1 MCRVSHLYLGLFSF
15 FIASPVLATS
25 DFNLPFV
32 NSAGLGVA
40 YADWAAAASDAST
53 AYTNPAGLVKL
64 PHQQIVGNA
73 LGIIGTARFTG
84 SAVTPTFPFPFTVT
98 QSGEA
103 HSQIKAFLP
112 SFYYSAPLT
121 RRVAFGFNLTTPFG
135 LGTNYGSTRSSIA
148 RYAST
153 RSQVVGIDIGPSL
166 GVKITDRFSLGAGFD
181 ALHLAFTL
189 NNMYGPPVSFPLDSR
204 LENHLSGWGYGGHG
218 GILFDFSPETRVGVS
233 YYSKISLTTR
243 GHSTV
248 HTPAIGPMV
257 AIFRTNQQ
265 ETKAALPARVQL
277 SLQHD
282 FTKRWTGVGTVFY
295 TNWRTF
301 NQLTMENT
309 ETPTGETRSV
319 TIPFNYH
326 NCFDYAVGAT
336 FKATEK
342 ILFRGGIQFMST
354 PSNDH
359 DRGIAD
365 PVGSATIVAVGAH
378 YQQNANLGYDVGVGH
393 SFFNQMPVNL
403 ITPLTSLKGHT
414 NTQTTAIGG
423 QINWN
428 FA

>member
-84 SAVTPTFPFPFTVT
+84 SAVTPTFPFPFPVT

-301 NQLTMENT
+301 NQITMENT

-354 PSNDH
+354 PSNDR

-423 QINWN
+423 QINWS

>member
-1 MCRVSHLYLGLFSF
+1 MRRSHLYLALSSLFF
-15 FIASPVLATS
+15 VSPVLATS

-32 NSAGLGVA
+32 NTSGLGVA
-40 YADWAAAASDAST
+40 YADWATAASDAST

-64 PHQQIVGNA
+64 AHQQIVGNA

-84 SAVTPTFPFPFTVT
+84 TATTPTFPFPFPVVE
-98 QSGEA
+98 SGVA
-103 HSQIKAFLP
+103 RSQIRAFLP

-121 RRVAFGFNLTTPFG
+121 QRVAFGFNVTTPFG

-148 RYAST
+148 RYATT
-153 RSQVVGIDIGPSL
+153 RAQVVGIDVGPSL
-166 GVKITDRFSLGAGFD
+166 GVKITDRFSVGAGFD

-189 NNMYGPPVSFPLDSR
+189 NNMYGPPVSFPFDSR
-204 LENHLSGWGYGGHG
+204 LENHLSGWGYGWHG
-218 GILFDFSPETRVGVS
+218 GALFDFSPETRIGFS
-233 YYSKISLTTR
+233 YYSRISLTTT

-248 HTPAIGPMV
+248 NAPAIGPSV
-257 AIFRTNQQ
+257 AIFRTDQQ
-265 ETKAALPARVQL
+265 ETKAALPARAEL

-282 FTKRWTGVGTVFY
+282 FTTRWTGMATVFY

-301 NQLTMENT
+301 NQIRMENT
-309 ETPTGETRSV
+309 QTPMGVTLPV

-336 FKATEK
+336 YKATEK

-354 PSNDH
+354 PSNDR

-365 PVGSATIVAVGAH
+365 PVGSATILAAGAH
-378 YQQNANLGYDVGVGH
+378 YQQDEHLSYDVGVGH
-393 SFFNQMPVNL
+393 SFFNPMSVNL
-403 ITPLTSLKGHT
+403 VTPLTALKGHT
-414 NTQTTAIGG
+414 HTQTTVIGG
-423 QINWN
+423 QINWS

>member
-1 MCRVSHLYLGLFSF
+1 MRQASHLYLAFFSF
-15 FIASPVLATS
+15 CAASPVSAS

-32 NSAGLGVA
+32 NTAGLGVA
-40 YADWAAAASDAST
+40 YADWATAASDAST
-53 AYTNPAGLVKL
+53 AYTNPAGLIKL
-64 PHQQIVGNA
+64 SHQQIVGNA

-84 SAVTPTFPFPFTVT
+84 SAVTPTFPFPFTVA

-103 HSQIKAFLP
+103 RSQIKAFLP

-121 RRVAFGFNLTTPFG
+121 QRIAFGFNLTTPFG

-148 RYAST
+148 RYAAT
-153 RSQVVGIDIGPSL
+153 RAQVVGIDIGPSL

-233 YYSKISLTTR
+233 YYSKISITTR

-248 HTPAIGPMV
+248 HTPAIGPAVM
-257 AIFRTNQQ
+257 IFRTNQQ
-265 ETKAALPARVQL
+265 ETKAALPARAQL

-301 NQLTMENT
+301 DQITMKNT

-354 PSNDH
+354 PSNDR

-423 QINWN
+423 QINWS

>member
-1 MCRVSHLYLGLFSF
+1 MRQVPHLYLTLFSF
-15 FIASPVLATS
+15 CVVSPVWAS

-40 YADWAAAASDAST
+40 YADWATAASDAST

-64 PHQQIVGNA
+64 SHQQIVGNA

-84 SAVTPTFPFPFTVT
+84 SAVTPPFPFPFAVA
-98 QSGEA
+98 QSGVA
-103 HSQIKAFLP
+103 KSQIRAFMP

-121 RRVAFGFNLTTPFG
+121 QRVSFGFNLTTPFG

-148 RYAST
+148 RYAAT
-153 RSQVVGIDIGPSL
+153 RAQVVGIDVGPSL

-189 NNMYGPPVSFPLDSR
+189 NNMYGPPVSLPFDSR
-204 LENHLSGWGYGGHG
+204 LENNLSGWGYGGHG
-218 GILFDFSPETRVGVS
+218 GILLDLSPETRIGLS

-248 HTPAIGPMV
+248 HTPAVGPVV

-265 ETKAALPARVQL
+265 ETSAALPARAQL

-282 FTKRWTGVGTVFY
+282 FTQRWTGFGTVFY

-301 NQLTMENT
+301 NQITMENT

-336 FKATEK
+336 FKATES

-354 PSNDH
+354 PSNDR

-423 QINWN
+423 QINWS